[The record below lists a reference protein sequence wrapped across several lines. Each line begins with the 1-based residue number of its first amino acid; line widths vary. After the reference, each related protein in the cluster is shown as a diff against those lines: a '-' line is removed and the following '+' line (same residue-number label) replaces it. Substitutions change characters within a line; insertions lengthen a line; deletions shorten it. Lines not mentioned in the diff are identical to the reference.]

1 MNLKQTLWLTACA
14 LIAIGCGSTK
24 NDPST
29 TGASA
34 GTSEGSSSS
43 TSTSKPGD
51 KVKVVFIP
59 KSAGNPYFAQMEEG
73 FKRSA
78 DQFGIEFSSQAPQS
92 ANATSQVEVIQNQ
105 VQRGQQ
111 VIVISPNS
119 PDALNAAIAEATS
132 KGVIVLTADA
142 DLTGN
147 ENQRSAGILP
157 VDFTTV
163 GPEQIELLGSMINY
177 EGEIAILSATS
188 DAPNQNAWIETMKTA
203 LKDSKYAK
211 MKLVE
216 IAYGDDEPQK
226 SSTEMEGL
234 LTKHPN
240 LRGVISPTTVGLSAA
255 AQVLSQREV
264 YPGAKNAKNG
274 GVVLTGLGTP
284 NEMRKSV
291 EKGIVQK
298 FQLWDPADMGTVAS
312 FLASEIKSGKLKP
325 SPGTKFEM
333 PGNGNYEIKEKN
345 IVIAGKL
352 VTFDSKNIGQFK
364 F

>member
-1 MNLKQTLWLTACA
+1 MNPNRTLWLTACA

-24 NDPST
+24 NEPS
-29 TGASA
+29 SA
-34 GTSEGSSSS
+34 NTP
-43 TSTSKPGD
+43 TD
-51 KVKVVFIP
+51 KSGQKISVVFIP

-78 DQFGIEFSSQAPQS
+78 DKFGIEFSSQAPQS

-119 PDALNAAIAEATS
+119 PDALNAAIEEATK

-147 ENQRSAGILP
+147 EDKRAVGILP

-203 LKDSKYAK
+203 LKDAKYSK

-240 LRGVISPTTVGLSAA
+240 LKGVISPTTVGLSAA

-264 YPGAKNAKNG
+264 FPGGKNAKNG
-274 GVVLTGLGTP
+274 GIILTGLGTP

-291 EKGIVQK
+291 EKGVVQK
-298 FQLWDPADMGTVAS
+298 FQLWDPADMGDVAA
-312 FLASEIKSGKLKP
+312 FLAFAIKNNKYQP
-325 SPGTKFEM
+325 SPDTFFEIPGKGRFDTKA
-333 PGNGNYEIKEKN
+333 KN
-345 IVIAGKL
+345 VITAGKL
-352 VTFDSKNIGQFK
+352 VTFDSKNISQFK

>member
-1 MNLKQTLWLTACA
+1 MNLKRTLLFTSLAVF
-14 LIAIGCGSTK
+14 IVGCGTTK
-24 NDPST
+24 VDN
-29 TGASA
+29 
-34 GTSEGSSSS
+34 SS
-43 TSTSKPGD
+43 TPETKGAESKAGERT
-51 KVKVVFIP
+51 KLVFIP
-59 KSAGNPYFAQMEEG
+59 KSAGNPYFAQMDEG

-78 DQFGIEFSSQAPQS
+78 DKFNIEFSSQAPQS

-105 VQRGQQ
+105 VQRGQN
-111 VIVISPNS
+111 VLVLSPNS
-119 PDALNAAIAEATS
+119 PDALNQAIEEATK

-147 ENQRSAGILP
+147 ENKRSVGILP

-188 DAPNQNAWIETMKTA
+188 DAPNQNAWIETMKKSLA
-203 LKDSKYAK
+203 EAKYAK

-216 IAYGDDEPQK
+216 VAYGDDEPQK
-226 SSTEMEGL
+226 SSTEMEAL

-240 LRGVISPTTVGLSAA
+240 LKGVISPTTVGLSAA
-255 AQVLSQREV
+255 AQVLSQKEV
-264 YPGAKNAKNG
+264 FPGGKNAKNG

-291 EKGIVQK
+291 EKGVVQK
-298 FQLWDPADMGTVAS
+298 FQLWDPADMGDVAS
-312 FLASEIKSGKLKP
+312 FLADQIRTGKIKP
-325 SPGTKFEM
+325 APGVKFEI
-333 PGNGNYEIKEKN
+333 PGKGSFEIKEKN
-345 IVIAGKL
+345 VVIAGKL
-352 VTFDSKNIGQFK
+352 VTFDSKNIGDFK